1 MRSKKNKEV
10 KKYALGGAIALGT
23 GALQAGL
30 GAYQMYQGYKMG
42 KDIKEASTARP
53 SEYAEMLKL
62 ARQADLENKRL
73 EELNRT
79 LATSIGAA
87 QQAGGR
93 AVVGALPAMVR
104 AGDVGAQNILAQRQA
119 AQLTALQIG
128 AAGAEKEISREMARE
143 QQQRMAAQAAVE
155 GGLQNIAGALGGIGM
170 AAVLGSFDKK
180 QGATAPEA
188 RAGMSEEAMAIVS
201 PAQSIERMAG
211 QQAVTKEAQRSKVG
225 EGMFDR
231 ASLLRPIVFSSPD
244 AAMSQYYGQEMGD
257 LLSQREALTS
267 AGSQYGITPEQY
279 DALMRAKELG
289 LVNFNAGGK
298 MTKGSFNHKTNPI
311 DIVQAGKKVGEMTG
325 GEVILNPAQQKKLSK
340 ESAYFRSLLKK
351 FNKQK

>member
-53 SEYAEMLKL
+53 SEYADMLKL

-79 LATSIGAA
+79 LATGIGAA

-119 AQLTALQIG
+119 AQMAALQQ
-128 AAGAEKEISREMARE
+128 AAGGAEREISREMARE
-143 QQQRMAAQAAVE
+143 QQQRAAAQAAIE
-155 GGLQNIAGALGGIGM
+155 GGLQNIAGAAGGIGK
-170 AAVLGSFDKK
+170 AAVLGSFDMKK
-180 QGATAPEA
+180 EQRPDVASPL
-188 RAGMSEEAMAIVS
+188 SEQEI
-201 PAQSIERMAG
+201 
-211 QQAVTKEAQRSKVG
+211 
-225 EGMFDR
+225 
-231 ASLLRPIVFSSPD
+231 ASLTFQENGLNQEQIDTLLR
-244 AAMSQYYGQEMGD
+244 ARD
-257 LLSQREALTS
+257 L
-267 AGSQYGITPEQY
+267 GI
-279 DALMRAKELG
+279 LG
-289 LVNFNAGGK
+289 FKDGGMMTGGK
-298 MTKGSFNHKTNPI
+298 FSHKTNPI
-311 DIVQAGKKVGEMTG
+311 DIVQKGKKVGEMTG

>member
-1 MRSKKNKEV
+1 MRSKKNKET

-30 GAYQMYQGYKMG
+30 GAYQMYQGQQLA

-62 ARQADLENKRL
+62 SRQADLEQKRL

-79 LATSIGAA
+79 LATGIGAA

-119 AQLTALQIG
+119 AQLAALQMG

-155 GGLQNIAGALGGIGM
+155 GGLQNIAGAVGGIGK
-170 AAVLGSFDKK
+170 AAVLGSFGDGTKK
-180 QGATAPEA
+180 GKETTSEGTLDQYLSSQPVAEISQETAIAPIIDEQGNL
-188 RAGMSEEAMAIVS
+188 RAGSYMRAQEPVLKDIKGLMSE
-201 PAQSIERMAG
+201 
-211 QQAVTKEAQRSKVG
+211 
-225 EGMFDR
+225 
-231 ASLLRPIVFSSPD
+231 
-244 AAMSQYYGQEMGD
+244 
-257 LLSQREALTS
+257 REALT
-267 AGSQYGITPEQY
+267 GLTNEQY

-289 LVNFNAGGK
+289 LVNFNAGGM
-298 MTKGSFNHKTNPI
+298 MTGGKFSHKTNPI
-311 DIVQAGKKVGEMTG
+311 DIVQKGKKVGEMTG
-325 GEVILNPAQQKKLSK
+325 GEVILNPAQQKKLSQ

-351 FNKQK
+351 FNKKK